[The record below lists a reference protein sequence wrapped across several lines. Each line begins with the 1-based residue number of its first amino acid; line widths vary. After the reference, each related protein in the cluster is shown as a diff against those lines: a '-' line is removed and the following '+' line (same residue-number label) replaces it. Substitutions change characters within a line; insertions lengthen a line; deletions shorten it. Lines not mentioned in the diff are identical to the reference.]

1 MTADLREPV
10 IRTGGVMSAAGDGWV
25 MAKRNLIKI
34 KRVPDIL
41 VFVLIS
47 PIMFVLLFS
56 YVFGGAI
63 DVPGNVDYKE
73 FLVPG
78 IFVQT
83 VVFGATFTGYGL
95 ADDMQKGIID
105 RFRSLPMSQSAVLIG
120 RTTSD
125 VAYNIIT
132 LVIMALT
139 GLLVGWRIRE
149 GVVDAALGL
158 LLLLTFAYAISWI
171 MAYVG
176 LLVPSVEVVNN
187 ASFIVI
193 MPLTFVSNA
202 FVPQESFSGVLRTF
216 VEWNPVST
224 VALACRDLF
233 GNLDPSIPVPDSW
246 AMQHPVIYSL
256 LWAAVIV
263 AIFAPLS
270 VRQYRMA
277 AKK

>member
-1 MTADLREPV
+1 
-10 IRTGGVMSAAGDGWV
+10 MSSVAQALGDGCV
-25 MAKRNLIKI
+25 VAQRNLVKI

-47 PIMFVLLFS
+47 PIMFVLLFA

-63 DVPGNVDYKE
+63 DPPGNVDYKE

-78 IFVQT
+78 IFAQT

-95 ADDMQKGIID
+95 ADDMQKGMID
-105 RFRSLPMSQSAVLIG
+105 RFKSLPMARSAVLVG

-125 VAYNIIT
+125 VAYNVIS
-132 LVIMALT
+132 LAIMALT
-139 GLLVGWRIRE
+139 GLLVGWRVRE
-149 GVVDAALGL
+149 GLLDALLGFL
-158 LLLLTFAYAISWI
+158 LLLVFAYAISWI
-171 MAYVG
+171 MAFVG
-176 LLVPSVEVVNN
+176 LIVPSVEVVNN

-224 VALACRDLF
+224 VTQACRELF
-233 GNLDPSIPVPDSW
+233 GNADPTLPVPDSW
-246 AMQHPVIYSL
+246 AMQNPVLYSL
-256 LWAAVIV
+256 IWAAVIV

-270 VRQYRMA
+270 VRQYRRSTS
-277 AKK
+277 K